1 MGILC
6 FAVVVVTYLHSVEH
20 KMKMKMKSEINYHE
34 RSHYYS
40 TKYMRS
46 SKAVG
51 VLWGIFSLCYTIL
64 AIVVFM
70 QDQWIGD
77 ADNSKGPGNFG
88 TWRWCTDSQDGREIC
103 RGRLDDFGTI
113 LSPAFRAA
121 TVFTGLAVIISIL
134 CIVAFVL
141 FFMCRSSDVFKIC
154 GSMQFLSGM
163 CLAIGILSFPAGWDN
178 DEVRGVCGP
187 DADDYKLGTCGVRW
201 AFVLA
206 VIALCDSI
214 ILGCLAFTLAT
225 KKLKFIEEPAYMN
238 PSSMSMYQGEINP
251 GYLGDNMSLAGSRKS
266 GGLQPVMLMPHGPQ
280 ETDRYSEYSHPTG
293 RSNQSPFRTGPQ
305 VSHNFQ
311 L

>member
-1 MGILC
+1 VLC
-6 FAVVVVTYLHSVEH
+6 EH
-20 KMKMKMKSEINYHE
+20 KMKMKLKSEINYHE

-51 VLWGIFSLCYTIL
+51 VLWGIFTLCYTIL

-88 TWRWCTDSQDGREIC
+88 TWRWCTNSQDGREIC

-121 TVFTGLAVIISIL
+121 TVFTGLAVIIAIL
-134 CIVAFVL
+134 CVVAFVL

-154 GSMQFLSGM
+154 GTMQFLSGL
-163 CLAIGILSFPAGWDN
+163 CLGIGILSFPAGWDN
-178 DEVRGVCGP
+178 EEVRGVCGAE
-187 DADDYKLGTCGVRW
+187 ADDYKLGTCGIRW
-201 AFVLA
+201 GFVLA
-206 VIALCDSI
+206 VVALFDSF

-225 KKLKFIEEPAYMN
+225 KKLKFLEEPAYMN
-238 PSSMSMYQGEINP
+238 PSTMYQGEINP
-251 GYLGDNMSLAGSRKS
+251 GYMGDNLSLAGSRKS

-280 ETDRYSEYSHPTG
+280 DDRYSEYSHPAN
-293 RSNQSPFRTGPQ
+293 RSSQSPHRTGPHMPQ
-305 VSHNFQ
+305 VQHNFQ

>member
-1 MGILC
+1 MGSLC
-6 FAVVVVTYLHSVEH
+6 FVVVVVTYPHTVEH

-51 VLWGIFSLCYTIL
+51 VLWGIFTLCYTIL

-121 TVFTGLAVIISIL
+121 TVFTGLACIIAIL
-134 CIVAFVL
+134 CVVAFVL

-154 GSMQFLSGM
+154 GTMEFLSGL
-163 CLAIGILSFPAGWDN
+163 CLGIGILSFPAGWDN
-178 DEVRGVCGP
+178 EEVRGVCGAE
-187 DADDYKLGTCGVRW
+187 ADDYKLGTCGIRW

-206 VIALCDSI
+206 VIALFDSF
-214 ILGCLAFTLAT
+214 ILGCLAF
-225 KKLKFIEEPAYMN
+225 
-238 PSSMSMYQGEINP
+238 S
-251 GYLGDNMSLAGSRKS
+251 
-266 GGLQPVMLMPHGPQ
+266 HQ
-280 ETDRYSEYSHPTG
+280 ETEIPRGAGIHD
-293 RSNQSPFRTGPQ
+293 PQ
-305 VSHNFQ
+305 HYVPGGDQPWLHGGQHVSDW
-311 L
+311 LKEVWWTPACDVDASWTSG

>member
-1 MGILC
+1 
-6 FAVVVVTYLHSVEH
+6 
-20 KMKMKMKSEINYHE
+20 MKMKSEINYHE

-51 VLWGIFSLCYTIL
+51 VLWGIFTMCYTIL

-134 CIVAFVL
+134 CVVALVL

-154 GSMQFLSGM
+154 GTMQYLSGL
-163 CLAIGILSFPAGWDN
+163 CLGIGILSFPAGWDN

-187 DADDYKLGTCGVRW
+187 EADDFNLGTCGIRW

-206 VIALCDSI
+206 VIAFFDSI

-225 KKLKFIEEPAYMN
+225 KKLKFLEEPAYMN
-238 PSSMSMYQGEINP
+238 PSSMYQGEINP
-251 GYLGDNMSLAGSRKS
+251 GFMGDNMSLTGSRKS

-280 ETDRYSEYSHPTG
+280 DDRYSEYSHPAN
-293 RSNQSPFRTGPQ
+293 RSSQSPFRTGPQ
-305 VSHNFQ
+305 VQHNFQ

>member
-1 MGILC
+1 
-6 FAVVVVTYLHSVEH
+6 
-20 KMKMKMKSEINYHE
+20 MKSDINYHE
-34 RSHYYS
+34 QSHYYS
-40 TKYMRS
+40 TKFMRS

-51 VLWGIFSLCYTIL
+51 VLWGIFSMCYTIL
-64 AIVVFM
+64 TVVVFM

-88 TWRWCTDSQDGREIC
+88 IWRWCTDSQDGREIC
-103 RGRLDDFGTI
+103 RGRLDDFETI

-121 TVFTGLAVIISIL
+121 TLFIGLAVIISLL
-134 CIVAFVL
+134 CVVALVL

-154 GSMQFLSGM
+154 GTMQFLSGI
-163 CLAIGILSFPAGWDN
+163 CLAIGLLSFPAGWAN

-187 DADDYKLGTCGVRW
+187 MADSYNLGTCGIRW

-206 VIALCDSI
+206 VIAFFDSI

-225 KKLKFIEEPAYMN
+225 KKLKFLSEPAYMN
-238 PSSMSMYQGEINP
+238 PSSMYHGEINP
-251 GYLGDNMSLAGSRKS
+251 GFLGDNMSLAGSRKS

-280 ETDRYSEYSHPTG
+280 DTDRYSEYSHPAT

-305 VSHNFQ
+305 VQHNFQ

>member
-1 MGILC
+1 
-6 FAVVVVTYLHSVEH
+6 
-20 KMKMKMKSEINYHE
+20 MKMKSGINYHE

-88 TWRWCTDSQDGREIC
+88 IWRWCTDSQDGREIC

-134 CIVAFVL
+134 CVVAFVL

-154 GSMQFLSGM
+154 GTMQYLSGL
-163 CLAIGILSFPAGWDN
+163 CLGIGILSFPAGWDN
-178 DEVRGVCGP
+178 DEVRGVCGSQ
-187 DADDYKLGTCGVRW
+187 ADDYKLGTCGIRW

-206 VIALCDSI
+206 VIAFFDSV

-225 KKLKFIEEPAYMN
+225 KKLKFLEEPAYMN
-238 PSSMSMYQGEINP
+238 PSSMYQGEINP
-251 GYLGDNMSLAGSRKS
+251 GFMGDNLSLAGSRKS
-266 GGLQPVMLMPHGPQ
+266 GGLQPVMLMPHGPPD
-280 ETDRYSEYSHPTG
+280 DRYSEFSHPAN
-293 RSNQSPFRTGPQ
+293 RSSQSPMRTGPQ
-305 VSHNFQ
+305 VQHNFQ

>member
-1 MGILC
+1 M
-6 FAVVVVTYLHSVEH
+6 
-20 KMKMKMKSEINYHE
+20 MKGDINYHE

-46 SKAVG
+46 SKAVS
-51 VLWGIFSLCYTIL
+51 VLWGVLTLCYTIL
-64 AIVVFM
+64 TAVVFM

-77 ADNSKGPGNFG
+77 TENSKAPGNFG
-88 TWRWCTDSQDGREIC
+88 IWRWCTESQDGREIC

-121 TVFTGLAVIISIL
+121 TVFTGLATVISIL

-141 FFMCRSSDVFKIC
+141 FFMCRTSDAFKIC
-154 GSMQFLSGM
+154 GTMQFLSGL
-163 CLAIGILSFPAGWDN
+163 CLAISILSFPAGWDN

-187 DADDYKLGTCGVRW
+187 MAADYKLGTCGIRW
-201 AFVLA
+201 ALVLA
-206 VIALCDSI
+206 VIAFFDSI
-214 ILGCLAFTLAT
+214 ILGSLALTLAT
-225 KKLKFIEEPAYMN
+225 KKIKFLEEPPYMN
-238 PSSMSMYQGEINP
+238 PSSLYQGEINP
-251 GYLGDNMSLAGSRKS
+251 GFLGDNMSLTGSRKS

-280 ETDRYSEYSHPTG
+280 EDRYSEYSHPTG

-305 VSHNFQ
+305 VQSNFQ

>member
-1 MGILC
+1 
-6 FAVVVVTYLHSVEH
+6 
-20 KMKMKMKSEINYHE
+20 MKSDINYHE
-34 RSHYYS
+34 QSHYYS
-40 TKYMRS
+40 TKFMRS

-51 VLWGIFSLCYTIL
+51 VLWGIFSMCYTIL
-64 AIVVFM
+64 TVVVFM

-88 TWRWCTDSQDGREIC
+88 IWRWCTDSQDGRKIC

-134 CIVAFVL
+134 CVVALVL

-154 GSMQFLSGM
+154 GTMQFLSGI
-163 CLAIGILSFPAGWDN
+163 CLAIGLLSFPAGWSN

-187 DADDYKLGTCGVRW
+187 MADSYNLGTCGIRW

-206 VIALCDSI
+206 VIAFFDSI

-225 KKLKFIEEPAYMN
+225 KKLKFLSEPAYMN
-238 PSSMSMYQGEINP
+238 PSSMYHGEINP
-251 GYLGDNMSLAGSRKS
+251 GFLGDNMSLAGSRKS

-280 ETDRYSEYSHPTG
+280 DTDRYSEYSHPAS

-305 VSHNFQ
+305 VQHNFQ